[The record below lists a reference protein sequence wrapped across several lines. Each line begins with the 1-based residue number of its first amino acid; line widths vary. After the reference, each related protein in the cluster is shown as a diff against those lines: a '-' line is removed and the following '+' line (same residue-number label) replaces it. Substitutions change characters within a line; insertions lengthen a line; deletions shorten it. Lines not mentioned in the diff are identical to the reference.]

1 MRTLVFAA
9 AIALLLLSQP
19 THATE
24 PTVRDNLNGVVRILF
39 LGDSITHAGKYVAYV
54 ETYTRL
60 REPKLAIE
68 FVNSGFRAK
77 PSADFP
83 KRAMP
88 AASFLGPTC
97 TNDSTACWPK

>member
-60 REPKLAIE
+60 REPKLAT
-68 FVNSGFRAK
+68 G
-77 PSADFP
+77 
-83 KRAMP
+83 
-88 AASFLGPTC
+88 LGDAPVLR
-97 TNDSTACWPK
+97 DPPEVKEVLIV